1 MSVYTIDKCERFVS
15 QRAGCG
21 KAASPDSA
29 RGVRPQGVRLLDPIC
44 FAKAVTMK
52 LSKKSVNALNGLTS
66 ISTNFKDMREA
77 VVTMCQCPQR
87 AYFHF
92 YSENFEVLCKYVG
105 VSMPSTGL
113 LSFLHCYGNQI

>member
-21 KAASPDSA
+21 KTASPDSA

-92 YSENFEVLCKYVG
+92 YKKRIQTEK
-105 VSMPSTGL
+105 
-113 LSFLHCYGNQI
+113 Q